1 MRIVLALIISLLLF
15 ACNEQNKEEVIETPD
30 STVTSSELEQTNEDT
45 QEELDHEGSFEGQ
58 ITYKITFQ
66 TKGNPKEYA
75 GMKDVFGD
83 TVVVTFSKGNY
94 AMEYTDG
101 RIQYIKYLRDNY
113 QYRKM
118 IWLDT
123 LYFNDAS
130 FENSTLFSA
139 SKSKTDTKILDRN
152 VDVVTIITDKFKKFY
167 YYDPDIYMNP
177 KYFENHNFGYEN
189 KYYELSQSPYLY
201 SEIVYDQLKVI
212 FEAIKIEEKEIPASF
227 FVLPDLITKPS
238 HEMEEG

>member
-1 MRIVLALIISLLLF
+1 MRIVLAVMITLFLF
-15 ACNEQNKEEVIETPD
+15 ACNDKSNDEPVETKDTTVSNNEVSEE
-30 STVTSSELEQTNEDT
+30 SNEVE
-45 QEELDHEGSFEGQ
+45 EELDHEGSFEGQ
-58 ITYKITFQ
+58 ITYTITFQ
-66 TKGNPKEYA
+66 TKGNPKEYS

-83 TVVVTFSKGNY
+83 TVVVTFSKGQY

-139 SKSKTDTKILDRN
+139 SKSETDTKILDRD
-152 VDVVTIITDKFKKFY
+152 VDVVTIVTDQFKKFY

-177 KYFENHNFGYEN
+177 KYFENHVFGYEN
-189 KYYELSQSPYLY
+189 KYYELAKSPYLY
-201 SEIVYDQLKVI
+201 AEVVYDQLKVI
-212 FEAIKIEEKEIPASF
+212 LKAIKIEEKEIPDKF

-238 HEMEEG
+238 HEMEEQ

>member
-1 MRIVLALIISLLLF
+1 MRIVLSLVIALVLYS
-15 ACNEQNKEEVIETPD
+15 CSEQDVKDSPEVSD
-30 STVTSSELEQTNEDT
+30 STVTNTEVLEDT
-45 QEELDHEGSFEGQ
+45 PETEEELDHEGSFEGQ
-58 ITYKITFQ
+58 ITYTITFQ
-66 TKGNPKEYA
+66 AKGNPKEYS

-94 AMEYTDG
+94 AMQYIDG
-101 RIQYIKYLRDNY
+101 RIEYIKYLRDNY

-139 SKSKTDTKILDRN
+139 SKSETDTKILGRD

-167 YYDPDIYMNP
+167 YYDPSLYMNP
-177 KYFENHNFGYEN
+177 KYFSKHNFGYEN
-189 KYYELSQSPYLY
+189 KYYELAEAPYLY
-201 SEIVYDQLKVI
+201 AEIVYDKLKVI
-212 FEAIKIEEKEIPASF
+212 FKAIKIEEKEIPAKF
-227 FVLPDLITKPS
+227 FELPDLITKPS
-238 HEMEEG
+238 HEMTGN

>member
-1 MRIVLALIISLLLF
+1 MRIVISLILAFLFF
-15 ACNEQNKEEVIETPD
+15 ACTVENIEKNPETNDTSDTNSEIVVD
-30 STVTSSELEQTNEDT
+30 SEDSE
-45 QEELDHEGSFEGQ
+45 EELDHEGSFEGQ
-58 ITYKITFQ
+58 ITYTITFQ
-66 TKGNPKEYA
+66 TKGNPREYG

-83 TVVVTFSKGNY
+83 TLVVTFSKGQY

-130 FENSTLFSA
+130 IENSTLFSA
-139 SKSKTDTKILDRN
+139 SKSETDTKILDRE
-152 VDVVTIITDKFKKFY
+152 VDVVTIVTDQFKKFY

-177 KYFENHNFGYEN
+177 KYFENHVFGYEN
-189 KYYELSQSPYLY
+189 KYYELAQSPYLY
-201 SEIVYDQLKVI
+201 AEIVYDQLKVI
-212 FEAIKIEEKEIPASF
+212 FKAIKIEEKEIPDKF

-238 HEMEEG
+238 HEMEEQ